1 MLMEQQSFEISKKKN
16 PKQYYLL
23 LSEITF
29 SFNVD
34 APLQPSF

>member
-1 MLMEQQSFEISKKKN
+1 MLMEQQSFEISKKN

-23 LSEITF
+23 LSEILF

-34 APLQPSF
+34 APLQSSF